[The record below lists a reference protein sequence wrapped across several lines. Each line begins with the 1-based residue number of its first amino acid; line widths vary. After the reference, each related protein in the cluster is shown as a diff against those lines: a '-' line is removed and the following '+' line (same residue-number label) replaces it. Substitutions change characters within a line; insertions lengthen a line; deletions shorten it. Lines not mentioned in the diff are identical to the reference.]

1 MFKEF
6 FRKKPEKVLHE
17 HAAKEINDLKKTLGT
32 ELKASLYLYKE
43 EKFIICS
50 IAGFAE
56 YGEPTVLDV
65 NAADAAIGLAVYDKL
80 LKFKAKSIELRPSGK
95 LEDWPAYKASGA
107 KTGNFFESNSIFVYF
122 RTFNTVINMDA
133 APRISLEKSLK
144 AHCSIPNG
152 ISHLEIGREIR
163 KVIKAANVLR
173 QAKMM

>member
-1 MFKEF
+1 MFREI

-17 HAAKEINDLKKTLGT
+17 HSFREIIDLKKTLGT

-65 NAADAAIGLAVYDKL
+65 NAADADIGLALCDKL

-95 LEDWPAYKASGA
+95 LEDWPAYNASGA
-107 KTGNFFESNSIFVYF
+107 KTGKSFESNSMFVYF
-122 RTFNTVINMDA
+122 RTVNTVINMDA
-133 APRISLEKSLK
+133 APRVSLEKSLK
-144 AHCSIPNG
+144 AHCSIPSG
-152 ISHLEIGREIR
+152 ITHSEIGREIR

-173 QAKMM
+173 QAKML